1 MMILILFRK
10 KLSVIYFLI
19 FAISFAVFSQDVE
32 KSFAD
37 IKAIKDAQPVK
48 VTGGYNA
55 SSVFY
60 GVNGIPSRRAPFA
73 YAMNAN
79 LNFNLFGKITIPLAI
94 NYTNNGIS
102 GENPFSA
109 LLSGLLNRTGI
120 SPKYKSVTLHLGDR
134 SMDFT
139 RYSYSGV
146 RFYGVGIELAPE
158 KSIFKFSAFYG
169 RLSRRTLADTINGV
183 AITPS
188 YLRMAWGTKIDIGKK
203 KHVVSLIAFRAKDDY
218 FSGDPL
224 STRYGLSP
232 QENIVFGIKTKNQI
246 TKKLDAQFEFNTSAY
261 TSDYRN
267 LKFEQVGSF
276 NYFNNLG
283 GLFSPVL
290 STRFNNAYSIAANY
304 KEKFFT
310 VGATFLHVDPTY
322 QSLGVLTAKNDIE
335 AYTLNATTS
344 LFKNKIN
351 LAATGGLEFNNLSE
365 NLKQTMKRYIGS
377 MNVTYNII
385 KDLSLNINYSNFN
398 HSTGPSI
405 ITKVDSVKLVQVN
418 QSMGGML
425 NYSFGKT
432 ELKHSTMISA
442 TFQEARDIKEY
453 VNYEILAL
461 NKVRNY
467 LASYTLNKTDW
478 QAMATFT
485 LNYNHIQAPSIN
497 TISIG
502 PSLNLNKKILN
513 KKLTLNYTY
522 TFLSNQDIGA
532 ASTTMNNKLTGNFKV
547 NKHHTLKVETSVIG
561 RRTIE
566 GKGQSFTEFQG
577 KIGYD
582 YVF

>member
-1 MMILILFRK
+1 MFLILKRK
-10 KLSVIYFLI
+10 VNFITSFFLI
-19 FAISFAVFSQDVE
+19 LNFCAFSQDVE
-32 KSFAD
+32 KSFAN
-37 IKAIKDAQPVK
+37 IKSIKDAQPVK
-48 VTGGYNA
+48 VTGGFNA

-73 YAMNAN
+73 YAFNAN
-79 LNFNLFGKITIPLAI
+79 VNFNLFGKISIPLAI
-94 NYTNNGIS
+94 NYTNNGAS
-102 GENPFSA
+102 SENPLPA
-109 LLSGLLNRTGI
+109 LLAGLLNRTGI

-146 RFYGVGIELAPE
+146 RFYGVGIELAPI

-169 RLSRRTLADTINGV
+169 RLNRRTLADTINNV
-183 AITPS
+183 PVLPA
-188 YLRMAWGTKIDIGKK
+188 YLRMAWGTKIDIGKN
-203 KHVVSLIAFRAKDDY
+203 KHVISLIAFRAKDDY

-224 STRYGLSP
+224 ATRFGLSP
-232 QENIVFGIKTKNQI
+232 QENIVFGIKTKNQL
-246 TKKLDAQFEFNTSAY
+246 TPKLDAQLEFNSSAY

-267 LKFEQVGSF
+267 LNFEQVGSF
-276 NYFNNLG
+276 NYFNNMG

-304 KEKFFT
+304 KEKYFT
-310 VGATFLHVDPTY
+310 LGGTFLHVDPTY

-335 AYTLNATTS
+335 AFTANATTS
-344 LFKNKIN
+344 IFKNKVNITG
-351 LAATGGLEFNNLSE
+351 TGGLEYNNLNE

-377 MNVTYNII
+377 LNVTYNIT
-385 KDLSLNINYSNFN
+385 KDLTVNGNYSNFN
-398 HSTGPSI
+398 HSTGPSVI
-405 ITKVDSVKLVQVN
+405 VKVDSVKLVQVN

-425 NYSFGKT
+425 NYSFGKS
-432 ELKHSTMISA
+432 EIKHSTMLSG

-461 NKVRNY
+461 NKVRNF

-478 QAMATFT
+478 LAMATFT
-485 LNYNHIQAPSIN
+485 LNYNHIQAPSVN

-502 PSLNLNKKILN
+502 PSLNLNKKLLN

-532 ASTTMNNKLTGNFKV
+532 ASTTMNNKISGNFKV
-547 NKHHTLKVETSVIG
+547 NKHHTFKAETSIVG

-566 GKGQSFTEFQG
+566 GKGQTFTEFQG